1 MSGQTLYLTDRIR
14 GLLTEIDRDDDK
26 SCRHLSDALVAC
38 NAELDAYREDYEAAV
53 EIIANHLEGRGNTDR
68 AIAMIERAVRVR
80 KGLVEEA
87 AP

>member
-1 MSGQTLYLTDRIR
+1 MAGQTLYLTDRIR
-14 GLLTEIDRDDDK
+14 GLLTEIDREDGAEM
-26 SCRHLSDALVAC
+26 RRLSDALVTC
-38 NAELDAYREDYEAAV
+38 KVELDNFREDYEAAV